1 MSNFSEISTYHGP
14 SSDNLREFKSS
25 HSINDLTNE
34 VIGAAIRVHK
44 ELGPGLLESAYQVCL
59 QHLLIKQGYRVE
71 KEKSIPVKF
80 DGIRLDC
87 GYRIDLLVEG
97 KLVLEIKS
105 VEDINRIHTAQTLT
119 YLKLGGFKLGLILN
133 FNVPIMKLGIKRII
147 Y

>member
-1 MSNFSEISTYHGP
+1 MSNFSEIPTHHGP
-14 SSDNLREFKSS
+14 SADNFRELKSS

-34 VIGAAIRVHK
+34 VIGAAIQVHK

-59 QHLLIKQGYRVE
+59 HHLLIKKDYRVE
-71 KEKSIPVKF
+71 KEKPIPVKF